1 MITKHALQRIE
12 ERQIEIDLEM
22 IEYFCQKYS
31 DMDTAVFLGKIVF
44 LGDDNHVILII
55 RDGNAITI
63 EFRRCT
69 QNCDEKTLN
78 VDRVKEYPCIF

>member
-1 MITKHALQRIE
+1 MITPHVLKRIE

-31 DMDTAVFLGKIVF
+31 DFDTAVFLDKVMF
-44 LGDDNHVILII
+44 LGDNNHVILII
-55 RDGNAITI
+55 RNGNAVTI

-69 QNCDEKTLN
+69 QNCDKNSLK
-78 VDRVKEYPCIF
+78 VIQVIEYPCIF